1 MAPSLVLVHL
11 QQGKV
16 GGKLCR
22 GQNGYLM
29 QQHMSEK
36 AKQGRR
42 GRGKGAGD
50 QPSPQWADGLRNIYD
65 SVVNEPLPDD
75 MLALL
80 ASLDA
85 DGDK

>member
-1 MAPSLVLVHL
+1 
-11 QQGKV
+11 
-16 GGKLCR
+16 
-22 GQNGYLM
+22 
-29 QQHMSEK
+29 MSEK
-36 AKQGRR
+36 RNQGRR
-42 GRGKGAGD
+42 GRGNGAGD

-85 DGDK
+85 DGEK

>member
-1 MAPSLVLVHL
+1 
-11 QQGKV
+11 
-16 GGKLCR
+16 
-22 GQNGYLM
+22 
-29 QQHMSEK
+29 MSEK